1 MYLKICGVTDEQ
13 EIQQLSILP
22 VNLVGLWFGVPQGR
36 SNLSARRWHQLVMAT
51 VASGAHL
58 EPVLVT
64 LLADARSIVEMLD
77 STGCR
82 WVQLHGYQTPGM
94 VGAIRASVPDATIV
108 KVLHLIGDGCPE
120 ARFIRAYERA
130 GVDFF
135 LIDNAL
141 SSGQV
146 GSTGLPVSVV
156 GLKAI
161 IRTVTRPFLLAGG
174 IRAGFR
180 RKYGSLLADGRWQG
194 IDVDTGARTADGRL
208 DSGTIIAMLHD
219 LSDRRVGDV
228 A

>member
-108 KVLHLIGDGCPE
+108 KVLHLI
-120 ARFIRAYERA
+120 
-130 GVDFF
+130 DFF